1 MNQAQTGTEFT
12 VISYLTGC
20 LLDSVLLELAAGVK
34 TQLLLIPN
42 LRPFVEVPQI
52 AQEEAVRSIIG
63 ESALKSGLFIARLV
77 GGIENS
83 AQKCFND
90 SVSILAVD
98 FFGSSSFPLVTLL
111 IDD

>member
-63 ESALKSGLFIARLV
+63 KFALKSGLFIARLV

-90 SVSILAVD
+90 SVSVLAVD
-98 FFGSSSFPLVTLL
+98 FFRKLEVVPPFPWSHS
-111 IDD
+111 

>member
-20 LLDSVLLELAAGVK
+20 LLDSDLLEIAAGFK

-63 ESALKSGLFIARLV
+63 ESALKICLFIARLEV
-77 GGIENS
+77 ELKT
-83 AQKCFND
+83 QPK
-90 SVSILAVD
+90 SVLTTAFPFLPSIFLEVVPP
-98 FFGSSSFPLVTLL
+98 FP
-111 IDD
+111 